1 MLDAVLSTMS
11 SFTDKLTSM
20 ESRLTG
26 LASRLEEPSAQK
38 ATGRKSRA
46 REHSKKREPPDE
58 DDTPL
63 FSSPSGA
70 IVKSDT
76 GDAYLKTFPDTA
88 VLLKTAATPARPKKQ
103 RPDFDLGVAPLPQE
117 SSKATPVS
125 SLPVVRQAVATF
137 ARPDDLVAPPN
148 WEGTQTIV
156 GQTEGETLSEKQM
169 VRDFNHNVYRHVDQ
183 FGNPV
188 QVRAV
193 AEPLPVVT
201 HQDIPAVEKSA
212 DPPASTPIT
221 LDSLRMNPYIQQL
234 VEERVAVLETRMKQ
248 ELQQG
253 GSHRKK
259 SGRYNVSDTPLA
271 PPHLRW
277 PNETC
282 LTGTARKKT
291 PFDDLTF
298 SQFVVGFVQN
308 ALDTPHPD
316 TSRRMLVE
324 LVETAK
330 LAENL
335 SWPIARGAFA
345 ASMHQLEEQQITW
358 QDSRTLADNR
368 LTYSQAAVFSGS
380 MTMSPKPS
388 GNQPSSGTRKMVCRW
403 YNEGSCPHSQD
414 HTDTTGLTLFKHVCA
429 YCFKFLK
436 RSNGHVESECFNK
449 KKAPE

>member
-1 MLDAVLSTMS
+1 ML
-11 SFTDKLTSM
+11 
-20 ESRLTG
+20 
-26 LASRLEEPSAQK
+26 
-38 ATGRKSRA
+38 
-46 REHSKKREPPDE
+46 
-58 DDTPL
+58 
-63 FSSPSGA
+63 
-70 IVKSDT
+70 VKSS
-76 GDAYLKTFPDTA
+76 
-88 VLLKTAATPARPKKQ
+88 ATPVRPKKQ
-103 RPDFDLGVAPLPQE
+103 HPDFELGVAPVPQDGGKV
-117 SSKATPVS
+117 SSVS
-125 SLPVVRQAVATF
+125 SLPVVRQAVAAF
-137 ARPDDLVAPPN
+137 ARPDESVVSQNWDCVQTLTGQADGENLV
-148 WEGTQTIV
+148 
-156 GQTEGETLSEKQM
+156 EKQT
-169 VRDFNHNVYRHVDQ
+169 VRDVNHNVYRHIQ

-193 AEPLPVVT
+193 AEPLAVVAQ
-201 HQDIPAVEKSA
+201 QDPLPVEKPIETTA
-212 DPPASTPIT
+212 AASVT

-234 VEERVAVLETRMKQ
+234 VEERVAVLETRMRQ

-282 LTGTARKKT
+282 LTGAARKKT

-298 SQFVVGFVQN
+298 CQFVVGFVQN

-316 TSRRMLVE
+316 TSRRMLTE
-324 LVETAK
+324 LVEMAK

-335 SWPIARGAFA
+335 SWPIAWGAFA
-345 ASMHQLEEQQITW
+345 ASMHQLEDQQITW

-380 MTMSPKPS
+380 VTMSPKPS
-388 GNQPSSGTRKMVCRW
+388 NTQPSSGIRKVVCRW
-403 YNEGSCPHSQD
+403 YNDGSCPHYQD

-449 KKAPE
+449 KKTNMSE